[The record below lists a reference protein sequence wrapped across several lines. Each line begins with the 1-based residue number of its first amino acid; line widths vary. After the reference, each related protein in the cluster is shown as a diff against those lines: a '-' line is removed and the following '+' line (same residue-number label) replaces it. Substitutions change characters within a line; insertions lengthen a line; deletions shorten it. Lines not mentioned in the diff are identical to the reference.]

1 MALLREDLGH
11 DITGCATRNEYPVG
25 YPFPL
30 CASERAT
37 SLGNKG
43 RQSYR
48 LRLIAFKPDWF
59 LNVRPFERDLVE
71 AKRLLILTIRSN
83 RINRSYR
90 TSESPEGTVACDL
103 HVTAYLK
110 DDILLFHGTPFS
122 VL

>member
-1 MALLREDLGH
+1 MTAKRLLCFFVVSLP
-11 DITGCATRNEYPVG
+11 TGCATRNEYPVG

-59 LNVRPFERDLVE
+59 LNVRSFERDLVE
-71 AKRLLILTIRSN
+71 AKRLLILMIRSN

-90 TSESPEGTVACDL
+90 PSESPEGTVA
-103 HVTAYLK
+103 
-110 DDILLFHGTPFS
+110 
-122 VL
+122 